1 MQYSHPFLVGH
12 VLLGGWGNRGNTIM
26 AVNAAWQELY
36 QAALLTLC
44 PEELR
49 QRIDEAEESIRQRIA
64 ELRRNDSCSGEEW
77 QALDDALRGLRVL
90 ASTECKS
97 PCPTPSGSVGSEAI

>member
-1 MQYSHPFLVGH
+1 
-12 VLLGGWGNRGNTIM
+12 M
-26 AVNAAWQELY
+26 AVNVAWQERY
-36 QAALLTLC
+36 RVALLTLR

-49 QRIDEAEESIRQRIA
+49 QRIDEAEQSIHPRIA
-64 ELRRNDSCSGEEW
+64 ELRRNDSASAEEW

-97 PCPTPSGSVGSEAI
+97 PRLAPSGSVRSEAI

>member
-1 MQYSHPFLVGH
+1 
-12 VLLGGWGNRGNTIM
+12 M
-26 AVNAAWQELY
+26 AVNVAWQELY

-49 QRIDEAEESIRQRIA
+49 RRIDEAEESIRQRIA
-64 ELRRNDSCSGEEW
+64 ELRQNDSASGEEW
-77 QALDDALRGLRVL
+77 QALDDALRGLRVI

-97 PCPTPSGSVGSEAI
+97 PRSTPSGSLQSEAIG

>member
-26 AVNAAWQELY
+26 AVNVAWQELY
-36 QAALLTLC
+36 QAALLTLR

-64 ELRRNDSCSGEEW
+64 ERRNDSSSGEEW

-97 PCPTPSGSVGSEAI
+97 PRLTPSGSVRSEAI